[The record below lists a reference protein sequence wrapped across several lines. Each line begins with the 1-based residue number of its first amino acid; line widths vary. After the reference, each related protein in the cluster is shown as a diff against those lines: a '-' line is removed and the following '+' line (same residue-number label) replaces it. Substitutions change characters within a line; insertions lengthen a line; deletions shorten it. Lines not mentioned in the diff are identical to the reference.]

1 MADGTRSGIENTSPD
16 RIHNK
21 GAGKIAV
28 LYRMVMEKHVCPYG
42 LKSLHLLKSEG
53 FEVHDHYLKTRDE
66 TDAFKAEYDVKTT
79 PQTFIN
85 DERIGGYDALAKHF
99 GKPVKDPNE
108 KTYAPIIALFGVTA
122 LMALAAV
129 FAMLG
134 TVLSIQ
140 TVEWFIAF
148 SMCALAIQKLRDLTS
163 FSTMFLGYDLLARR
177 WVRYAWVYPF
187 AELGAGVL
195 MIAGVL
201 GWISGPVALFIGA
214 VGGVSVY
221 YAVYVQKRDL
231 KCACMGGDSN
241 VPLGAISLTENV
253 MMVLMG
259 LWTIGRLIV

>member
-1 MADGTRSGIENTSPD
+1 
-16 RIHNK
+16 
-21 GAGKIAV
+21 
-28 LYRMVMEKHVCPYG
+28 
-42 LKSLHLLKSEG
+42 
-53 FEVHDHYLKTRDE
+53 
-66 TDAFKAEYDVKTT
+66 
-79 PQTFIN
+79 
-85 DERIGGYDALAKHF
+85 
-99 GKPVKDPNE
+99 
-108 KTYAPIIALFGVTA
+108 
-122 LMALAAV
+122 
-129 FAMLG
+129 
-134 TVLSIQ
+134 
-140 TVEWFIAF
+140 
-148 SMCALAIQKLRDLTS
+148 MCALAIQKLRDLTS